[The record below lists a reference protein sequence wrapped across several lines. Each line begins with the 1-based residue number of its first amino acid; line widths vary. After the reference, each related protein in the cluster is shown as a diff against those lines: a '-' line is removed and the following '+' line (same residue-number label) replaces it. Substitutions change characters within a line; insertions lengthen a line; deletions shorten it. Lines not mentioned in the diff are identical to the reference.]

1 MYCFE
6 TIRVQDGIPQ
16 HLHYHD
22 LRLNRTRKALFGIEQ
37 EIALVDYLTGLPSKG
52 LYRAKVIY
60 DAERISVHY
69 YRYRPKSITTLYLVE
84 ADIDYSYK
92 YLDRTPIA
100 PTSLLDAV
108 GLREYAARG
117 CDFSRISATEVAA
130 PKMLNSI
137 AMPSPLFTQ
146 NGLLTDTAIA
156 NIALREDGIWYTPA
170 TPLLPGTTRA
180 RLLDSGRL
188 QLRDIHRD
196 TLGRY
201 DGFALMNAMIGF
213 SIVNPEFLAPHS
225 LSPIQGKP
233 CP

>member
-1 MYCFE
+1 MKLFE

-37 EIALVDYLTGLPSKG
+37 EILLADYLTELPPKG
-52 LYRAKVIY
+52 LYRAKVVY
-60 DAERISVHY
+60 DATSISTY
-69 YRYRPKSITTLYLVE
+69 YYSYKPKIIHTLHLTE
-84 ADIDYSYK
+84 AQIDYRYK
-92 YLDRTPIA
+92 YLDRTPFAKLLSPRA
-100 PTSLLDAV
+100 PLPTVKHAPHSSPFTIHYSLFTIHYSD
-108 GLREYAARG
+108 
-117 CDFSRISATEVAA
+117 I
-130 PKMLNSI
+130 
-137 AMPSPLFTQ
+137 LFTQ
-146 NGLLTDTAIA
+146 NGLLTDTTIA

-188 QLRDIHRD
+188 RLRDIHRD

-213 SIVNPEFLAPHS
+213 SKQKLEIRDVRTGNIFHF
-225 LSPIQGKP
+225 
-233 CP
+233 

>member
-1 MYCFE
+1 LYCFE
-6 TIRVQDGIPQ
+6 TIRIQDGTPQ

-22 LRLNRTRKALFGIEQ
+22 LRLNHTRKALFGIDR
-37 EIALVDYLTGLPSKG
+37 EITLAEHLTQLPPKG

-60 DAERISVHY
+60 NAEHVSVHY

-84 ADIDYSYK
+84 ADIDYRYK
-92 YLDRTPIA
+92 YLDRTPFA
-100 PTSLLDAV
+100 KLLSPRTPLPTVRHTPPPL
-108 GLREYAARG
+108 
-117 CDFSRISATEVAA
+117 T
-130 PKMLNSI
+130 PH
-137 AMPSPLFTQ
+137 PSPFTLHYSLFTLHYSDTLFTQ